1 MASKGNK
8 VKNFEQS
15 ITISEK
21 EKAAIAEAIKR
32 KLKEEEEDRLV
43 RIKMQENLDK
53 YNAEQ
58 ALKNQE

>member
-1 MASKGNK
+1 MATIKGK
-8 VKNFEQS
+8 VKNNEQS
-15 ITISEK
+15 IELSEEQKVDIVKTIKRSIKEK
-21 EKAAIAEAIKR
+21 EED
-32 KLKEEEEDRLV
+32 KLI

>member
-1 MASKGNK
+1 MATIKGK
-8 VKNFEQS
+8 VKNNEQS
-15 ITISEK
+15 IELNEEQKVDIVKTIKRSIKEK
-21 EKAAIAEAIKR
+21 EED
-32 KLKEEEEDRLV
+32 KLI